1 MLAFIDIQHEKFF
14 VKNLFSFILYINIL
28 YYICKVLPMLM
39 ESVTKNSSMKER
51 KERHY
56 IFSCS

>member
-1 MLAFIDIQHEKFF
+1 MAIGRLKAKFF
-14 VKNLFSFILYINIL
+14 EKTFSFTFYINIL

-39 ESVTKNSSMKER
+39 GGITKNSSMKER
-51 KERHY
+51 KEGHY